1 MRRLILV
8 LALALLVSCDVSS
21 PGKRETFKITR
32 AFQTGD
38 EKETVIYFRGGG
50 EIDSTT
56 HTHIEV
62 LETEEEYKIL
72 SYPTTDT
79 SNIRAM
85 TIEGFILHTLLIDK
99 EFVPI
104 GD

>member
-1 MRRLILV
+1 MRRLVLV

-21 PGKRETFKITR
+21 PDERETFKITR

-38 EKETVIYFRGGG
+38 EKETVIHFRGDGQ
-50 EIDSTT
+50 IDSTT

-72 SYPTTDT
+72 SYPGTNTTEQ
-79 SNIRAM
+79 RAM
-85 TIEGFILHTLLIDK
+85 TIEGFILHTLLVDK
-99 EFVPI
+99 EFIPI